1 MTVELAETRE
11 PSDLGRIGR
20 LMLSQA
26 ARWRL
31 AWVLVVVSLL
41 VSYIGWGW
49 HGLTGVS
56 VLVVGGLYMSAH
68 VEHFWPDVHAEL
80 VAPLRRIGWL
90 AWLWYR
96 WWPTVKGGGFA
107 RRERV
112 MTDASDR
119 VTWYGPRLRGLRVT
133 RHGIR
138 LAVRPPDGKTVEDI
152 AKLGEALRDSMKAD
166 AVEVDARTRPG
177 KLVVSLV
184 MPSPLRD
191 MRPLVEPMPWTGDFA
206 AVPYGYTIFGEP
218 ACLRLKEVSG
228 TVVGGLPG
236 SGKTAGLSLV
246 LATLAQ
252 SPAVQFAIFDGK
264 GGYDWQWIEP
274 RAAIFHRD
282 DEDRAAMVEQL
293 ESLVAVMRD
302 RLNRMPDLRGGA
314 SIWTTGGPSQSVP
327 LLVIVVDECQTWL
340 DPGAVS
346 RGDKTAADLRQRAET
361 AIATLV
367 RKGRSAG
374 IWCVPTTQ
382 KPTSDS
388 LPTTIGSNAA
398 SAIAFR
404 VKTPEAERAVLGSA
418 PGDGDPSATDMPHE
432 AGYAVVST
440 ETGSRELVRFAHLE
454 EIDLRRVATA
464 VAHLRRT
471 IDMSNR
477 EPHGDGL
484 SPRDRTEPL
493 DASP

>member
-49 HGLTGVS
+49 HGLTGVP

-119 VTWYGPRLRGLRVT
+119 VTWYGPRLRGLRVI

-184 MPSPLRD
+184 MRSPLRD
-191 MRPLVEPMPWTGDFA
+191 MRPLVGGGKEALSPVAG
-206 AVPYGYTIFGEP
+206 
-218 ACLRLKEVSG
+218 ACALNS
-228 TVVGGLPG
+228 
-236 SGKTAGLSLV
+236 
-246 LATLAQ
+246 
-252 SPAVQFAIFDGK
+252 SPSSS
-264 GGYDWQWIEP
+264 P
-274 RAAIFHRD
+274 
-282 DEDRAAMVEQL
+282 
-293 ESLVAVMRD
+293 
-302 RLNRMPDLRGGA
+302 
-314 SIWTTGGPSQSVP
+314 
-327 LLVIVVDECQTWL
+327 
-340 DPGAVS
+340 
-346 RGDKTAADLRQRAET
+346 
-361 AIATLV
+361 
-367 RKGRSAG
+367 
-374 IWCVPTTQ
+374 PT
-382 KPTSDS
+382 PTDC
-388 LPTTIGSNAA
+388 
-398 SAIAFR
+398 
-404 VKTPEAERAVLGSA
+404 VLGWSRVE
-418 PGDGDPSATDMPHE
+418 T
-432 AGYAVVST
+432 ST
-440 ETGSRELVRFAHLE
+440 ARRRLE
-454 EIDLRRVATA
+454 
-464 VAHLRRT
+464 LRRT
-471 IDMSNR
+471 CTTS
-477 EPHGDGL
+477 
-484 SPRDRTEPL
+484 T
-493 DASP
+493 